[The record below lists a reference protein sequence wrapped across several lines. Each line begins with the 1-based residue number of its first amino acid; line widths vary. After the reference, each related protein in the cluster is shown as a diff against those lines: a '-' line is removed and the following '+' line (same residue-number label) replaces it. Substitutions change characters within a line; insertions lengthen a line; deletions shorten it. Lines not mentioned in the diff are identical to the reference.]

1 MEVQALRIIY
11 VFKQYNMW
19 RREKID
25 NTSKKNEMMEV
36 QALRIRHIITIL
48 KVNEWK
54 WENTKLSN
62 IWTSWIKAVDNQWDD
77 GSTSFTDN
85 IHV

>member
-25 NTSKKNEMMEV
+25 ENTSKKEDKIY
-36 QALRIRHIITIL
+36 LH
-48 KVNEWK
+48 
-54 WENTKLSN
+54 
-62 IWTSWIKAVDNQWDD
+62 
-77 GSTSFTDN
+77 
-85 IHV
+85 